1 MYSTYVG
8 WAPPTIPCKVHTAHQ
23 PLRVSVESQAVWY
36 KKLPTFSQVNQT
48 DQMVK
53 ISPATLQ
60 HLFDTVRYAAQ
71 MYKVELS
78 AILDADEV
86 FNDPPR
92 RNSSIIRTS
101 GSKANRANYRRSGES
116 FFTLPQVVVVFEVGD
131 TANPTG
137 LMSG

>member
-8 WAPPTIPCKVHTAHQ
+8 WAPPTILCKVRTAHQ
-23 PLRVSVESQAVWY
+23 PLRVSVGSQAVRY

-48 DQMVK
+48 DRMAK

-60 HLFDTVRYAAQ
+60 HLIDTVRYAAQ

-86 FNDPPR
+86 FNDLLP
-92 RNSSIIRTS
+92 SS
-101 GSKANRANYRRSGES
+101 K
-116 FFTLPQVVVVFEVGD
+116 V
-131 TANPTG
+131 
-137 LMSG
+137 